1 MDVDID
7 NIIFKIY
14 QYFHIYT
21 VRTEQLKEYCDLVD
35 IEYRKLL
42 SHSKTRWLSLFPGIT
57 RLANSDVS
65 SLEVILFVTR
75 QTTHYH

>member
-21 VRTEQLKEYCDLVD
+21 VQTKQLKENCDFID

-57 RLANSDVS
+57 RLIQMFPA
-65 SLEVILFVTR
+65 LKLFFFS
-75 QTTHYH
+75 QD